1 MGKPERAFKTVGT
14 VRTWQG
20 FPTSLD
26 DSFTETEFNRRCR
39 KAFYEASGKLL
50 GIAREHG
57 AEAVVEVNSV
67 VFLADGRKEYHPKAE
82 CAEDGEEGE
91 ALVEGLAVRWIEPA
105 PADSGGLTGKPQKK
119 PPRRP
124 RQPEDRK

>member
-1 MGKPERAFKTVGT
+1 MSPNSYFFGLAFVFCLALSACASAPKSNSQPEDWVLRPTPEGVFMGKPERAFKTVGT

-82 CAEDGEEGE
+82 C
-91 ALVEGLAVRWIEPA
+91 
-105 PADSGGLTGKPQKK
+105 
-119 PPRRP
+119 
-124 RQPEDRK
+124 